1 MERILV
7 RRDERGG
14 VLVERTL
21 VAQPLQLVEVECSE
35 PAPEN
40 EQMVAL
46 DGPRRVELQVTDVL
60 RDIDDRRALRSW

>member
-1 MERILV
+1 MERIVV

-21 VAQPLQLVEVECSE
+21 VAQSLQLVELERSE

-46 DGPRRVELQVTDVL
+46 DGPGRVELQVPDVL
-60 RDIDDRRALRSW
+60 RDIDDRRAVRSW